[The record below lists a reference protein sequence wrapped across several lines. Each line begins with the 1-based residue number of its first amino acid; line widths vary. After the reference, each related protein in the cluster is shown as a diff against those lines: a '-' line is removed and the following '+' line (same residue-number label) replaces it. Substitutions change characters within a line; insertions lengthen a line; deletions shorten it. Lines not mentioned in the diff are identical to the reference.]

1 MTVEQI
7 TLILMFVALFAAL
20 ISGRWRPSLVFAG
33 AALIAYG
40 LGFVDTNELLAKL
53 VNPGLATLLLLMLVS
68 IGLEKIDWLV
78 SISKRLVGRNYSLSL
93 LRLGGITALFS
104 AFINNTA
111 VVAVLANGVQKNKHH
126 PASKLLIPLS
136 YAAILGGTTTLIG
149 TSTNLVV
156 NSFLIDSGEPGLA
169 FFDFFAVG
177 IMASLAGMAA
187 LLLSSRLLPVK
198 EDKGIKL
205 TEYLVEAKL
214 LPESP
219 MVGRTVLENGLR
231 NLESLFLVELI
242 RDGELLT
249 PVPPHERLE
258 AGDVLIFSGDVKE
271 VGRLEQFEGLELFAS
286 SSGLLGSNLTEV
298 VVMPN
303 AGILGKTIKSVGFR
317 AMFDAAVVGMR
328 RGGERLSGKL
338 GTIELR
344 AGDSLLLAVGPDF
357 ANRKNI
363 DKNFAILSGIKI
375 RQVLPKLTSA
385 LVMAGFAL
393 VVLLSSLGVV
403 SLFKGLTF
411 LLAAMLLFGIVG
423 RQELKRRFPYSLL
436 VIISSALVLAQS
448 LTNTGLA
455 DGLAQAL
462 HAGLGDWGPTAAL
475 AGIFLATLVL
485 TELMTNNA
493 AAALVFPIAYGLAA
507 SFGVHWMPFVMAV
520 AYGASASFLTP
531 YGYNT
536 NLMVQNICGY
546 HMRDYVRTGLPVT
559 IAYATTVIV
568 TLPIV
573 FPFN

>member
-1 MTVEQI
+1 MNIEQI
-7 TLILMFVALFAAL
+7 ALIGIFVALFACL
-20 ISGRWRPSLVFAG
+20 ISSRWRPSLVFAG
-33 AALIAYG
+33 TALTCYG
-40 LGFVDTNELLAKL
+40 LGFVDTPELLSKL

-78 SISKRLVGRNYSLSL
+78 SISKRLVTGNYTLSL

-111 VVAVLANGVQKNKHH
+111 VVAVLANGVQKNTDH
-126 PASKLLIPLS
+126 ASSKLLIPLS

-156 NSFLIDSGEPGLA
+156 NSFLIDAGEKGLA

-177 IMASLAGMAA
+177 IMASIAGMTA
-187 LLLSSRLLPVK
+187 LLFSSRLLPVK

-214 LPESP
+214 SPDSP
-219 MVGRTVLENGLR
+219 MIGRTVLENGLR
-231 NLESLFLVELI
+231 NLESLFLVELV

-258 AGDVLIFSGDVKE
+258 ASDVLIFSGDVKE
-271 VGRLEQFEGLELFAS
+271 VGRLEQFTGLELFAE

-298 VVMPN
+298 VVMP
-303 AGILGKTIKSVGFR
+303 AASIVGKTIKSVGFR

-357 ANRKNI
+357 AERKNI
-363 DKNFAILSGIKI
+363 DKNFAVLSGIKI
-375 RQVLPKLTSA
+375 KRALPKLTSA
-385 LVMAGFAL
+385 LVMAGFGL
-393 VVLLSSLGVV
+393 VVLLSSLGYVA
-403 SLFKGLTF
+403 LFKGLTF
-411 LLAAMLLFGIVG
+411 LLASLLAFGIVS
-423 RQELKRRFPYSLL
+423 RQELKRRFPFTLL
-436 VIISSALVLAQS
+436 VVIASALVLAQS
-448 LTNTGLA
+448 LTNSGLA
-455 DGLAQAL
+455 DMLALQL
-462 HAGLGDWGPTAAL
+462 HAGMGDWGPTAAIT
-475 AGIFLATLVL
+475 GIFLATLLL

-507 SFGVHWMPFVMAV
+507 SFGVDWMPFVMAV

-531 YGYNT
+531 YGYST

-546 HMRDYVRTGLPVT
+546 HLRDYVRTGLPVT
-559 IAYATTVIV
+559 IAYSVTVIV
-568 TLPIV
+568 TLPMV
-573 FPFN
+573 FPF